1 MTLTASSNRFV
12 PAGWQANREALHGV
26 EPADV
31 LLAERDK
38 IMARLAPLRAVY
50 GSFGVADHQRKVE
63 LARCRQIVQAQ
74 SVRDGKRLTVDDLD
88 MLARLHEDY
97 MGYLA
102 QMVAGRTEWITLEG
116 EVESIDF
123 KLLRGQALLRLAASE
138 PR

>member
-12 PAGWQANREALHGV
+12 PANWQANREALHGV

-31 LLAERDK
+31 LLAKRDE